1 MKLSIL
7 DLIPVRDS
15 QTTTQAVAATRR
27 LAQTADR
34 AGFTRYWI
42 AEHHNMPAVAATVP
56 GVLVSHLAAHTERIR
71 VGSGGVMLPNHTA
84 LATAEQFALLEAM
97 YPGRI
102 DLGIGRAPGADPVT
116 AYLLRGGQMEDAVE
130 RFAQDVTLVRELLG
144 AGQTPVGDAVGLSL
158 GGKRFDVRATPAA
171 ASAPELWLLGSS
183 GFSAELAAQ
192 VGLPYAFAYHFGAP
206 GIEAVVSRYREAY
219 QPSEQYPQPRTLL
232 PINVVVGQTE
242 EEAQMLAGPMLVQ
255 MTKLR
260 TGGQVTKQLTVEQA
274 AGYEWSD
281 AERAVR
287 DQVRS
292 TWAVGDVAQV
302 AAKLR
307 EAVDAVGGDEVM
319 IVPGAGARDGDPM
332 DDVPARREGVE
343 MLAEALL

>member
-7 DLIPVRDS
+7 DLIPVRGEQSSAD
-15 QTTTQAVAATRR
+15 AIAATRR
-27 LAQTADR
+27 LAQTADV
-34 AGFTRYWI
+34 AGYTRYWI

-71 VGSGGVMLPNHTA
+71 LGSGGVMLPNHTA

-116 AYLLRGGQMEDAVE
+116 AYLLRGGQMEDAVD

-144 AGQTPVGDAVGLSL
+144 AGQTPVGEAVGLSL

-171 ASAPELWLLGSS
+171 VTAPELWLLGSS
-183 GFSAELAAQ
+183 GFSAELAAK

-206 GIEAVVSRYREAY
+206 GVESVVSHYREAY
-219 QPSEQYPQPRTLL
+219 TPSEQYPVPRTLL
-232 PINVVVGQTE
+232 PINVVVARTE
-242 EEAQMLAGPMLVQ
+242 AEAHELAGPMLVQ

-274 AGYEWSD
+274 GRYQWSD
-281 AERAVR
+281 GERAVR
-287 DQVRS
+287 DQVLA

-307 EAVDAVGGDEVM
+307 EAADGVGAEEVM
-319 IVPGAGARDGDPM
+319 VVPGAGAREGDPM